1 MGRIAGESRSDARI
15 RKLFD
20 AACQTLALLMT
31 DPEVEPA
38 VRLRAASVVF
48 RVLADGAA
56 VAATGQYSNGKRVT
70 WEEFIKLSKAAGPAD
85 DKADKKPEGSGDT
98 EH

>member
-20 AACQTLALLMT
+20 TACQTLALLMT

-56 VAATGQYSNGKRVT
+56 VAATGQHANGKRVT
-70 WEEFIKLSKAAGPAD
+70 WEEFYQAVKSPGP
-85 DKADKKPEGSGDT
+85 GG
-98 EH
+98 